1 MKKIRPERH
10 PPSLPGDP
18 FAFYN
23 LHHVTGGMIFAA
35 LYIRKELKT
44 MKLGGYLWL
53 GLGCMLLG
61 WYSIAIL
68 AAGFICCSV
77 YYLFIEDWINDWKL
91 KRNKK
96 KQGS

>member
-35 LYIRKELKT
+35 LY
-44 MKLGGYLWL
+44 
-53 GLGCMLLG
+53 
-61 WYSIAIL
+61 
-68 AAGFICCSV
+68 
-77 YYLFIEDWINDWKL
+77 
-91 KRNKK
+91 NKK
-96 KQGS
+96 GAKNYEVRWIFMAWPWLHVARLVQYSNIDGRVYLLLCLLSIHRRLD

>member
-1 MKKIRPERH
+1 
-10 PPSLPGDP
+10 
-18 FAFYN
+18 
-23 LHHVTGGMIFAA
+23 
-35 LYIRKELKT
+35 

-68 AAGFICCSV
+68 TAGFICCSV